1 MKDLSNLTAEELQA
15 ELDRRNQEKSED
27 RRAYKELVNQELVQ
41 IIEPL
46 KVVEMHLRESKLYVF
61 ESLKTLLDLK
71 SKAYDVKDTQQSHT
85 FSDDK
90 GNTITYGFRIID
102 GWDDTVTA
110 GIDKVREFLQSLA
123 KDEDSSKLVQG
134 INRLLKKDAKGNLKA
149 SRVIEL
155 TKWAEE
161 INNPTFTDAVNI
173 IRQSYKPQRSA
184 FFIDASYT
192 DAQGKKVNIPLSISA
207 VDFPEG
213 TDIEALF
220 PVHED
225 YNQKTN
231 KNELS
236 TDKK

>member
-61 ESLKTLLDLK
+61 ESLKSLLDLK

-110 GIDKVREFLQSLA
+110 GIDKVREFISSLA
-123 KDEDSSKLVQG
+123 KDEATGKLVHAVNQ
-134 INRLLKKDAKGNLKA
+134 LLKKDAKGNLKA
-149 SRVIEL
+149 SRVLEL
-155 TKWAEE
+155 TKLAEE
-161 INNPTFTDAVNI
+161 FNDLNFTDAVNI

-213 TDIEALF
+213 TDIDSLF
-220 PVHED
+220 PVHEN
-225 YNQKTN
+225 YNKQ
-231 KNELS
+231 
-236 TDKK
+236 

>member
-1 MKDLSNLTAEELQA
+1 MNLSKLPAEELQA
-15 ELDRRNQEKSED
+15 ELDRRNQEKAED
-27 RRAYKELVNQELVQ
+27 RKAYKELVNNELTQ

-46 KVVEMHLRESKLYVF
+46 KVVEMHLSESKLYVF
-61 ESLKTLLDLK
+61 ESLNTLLDLK
-71 SKAYDVKDTQQSHT
+71 SKVYGVKDTQQSHT
-85 FSDDK
+85 FTDDK

-110 GIDKVREFLQSLA
+110 GIEKVREFLQSLA

-231 KNELS
+231 KHEIS

>member
-1 MKDLSNLTAEELQA
+1 MNLSNLTAEELQA

-46 KVVEMHLRESKLYVF
+46 RVAEKHLREVKLYVF
-61 ESLKTLLDLK
+61 ESLKNLLDLK
-71 SKAYDVKDTQQSHT
+71 SKAYDVKSTQQSHT

-110 GIDKVREFLQSLA
+110 GIDKVREFISSLA
-123 KDEDSSKLVQG
+123 KDEATGKLVHAVNQ
-134 INRLLKKDAKGNLKA
+134 LLKKDAKGNLKA
-149 SRVIEL
+149 SRVLEL
-155 TKWAEE
+155 TKLAEE
-161 INNPTFTDAVNI
+161 FNDPNFTDAVNI

-192 DAQGKKVNIPLSISA
+192 DKQGKKVNIPLSISA

-213 TDIEALF
+213 TNTEDLF
-220 PVHED
+220 PAHEN
-225 YNQKTN
+225 YNKQ
-231 KNELS
+231 
-236 TDKK
+236 